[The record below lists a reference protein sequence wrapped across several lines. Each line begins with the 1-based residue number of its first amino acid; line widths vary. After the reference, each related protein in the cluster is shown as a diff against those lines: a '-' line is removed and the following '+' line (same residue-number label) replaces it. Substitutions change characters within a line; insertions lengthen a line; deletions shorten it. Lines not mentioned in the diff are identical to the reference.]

1 MYSEA
6 TLEFSVY
13 LVLAN
18 VITCEPYPVAGQ
30 VEQLI
35 PSHGTIPNFA
45 VLLGL

>member
-13 LVLAN
+13 QVLAI
-18 VITCEPYPVAGQ
+18 VITCEPYPVAEQ
-30 VEQLI
+30 VMQLI